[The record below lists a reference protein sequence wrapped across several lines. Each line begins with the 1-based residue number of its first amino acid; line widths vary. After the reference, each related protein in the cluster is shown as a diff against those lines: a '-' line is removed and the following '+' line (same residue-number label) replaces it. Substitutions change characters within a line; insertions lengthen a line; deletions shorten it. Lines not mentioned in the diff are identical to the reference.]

1 MKSNKIINQPHEY
14 YPQYSS
20 TVFAVNLCTYLDNP
34 THENH
39 AGIRWF
45 PQQCSGLTCK
55 GKRCRHKVKVEVAYD
70 SAETDPPKVYC
81 SKHAR
86 RDPDRRDFNLVI
98 QVGEVSPLGVVGD
111 PTPKHHCVWVGVG
124 MPQLEDAYTTAYQIL
139 AYVGDDPKPRPRLME
154 GDQVYG
160 FECDKS
166 VWVDSCTMVNIYYV
180 REAGRIHRTH
190 VSAQSQL
197 DAKLRT
203 YKTVV
208 ETMVG
213 AGTGECVVCL
223 ETKPLRNLG
232 CGHNFCQ
239 DCIARFSCKK
249 ATCPMCRA
257 EIPCLTEMANNQG
270 ELDRLQ
276 IDSPDYEVC
285 KFELQADCVY
295 TYAYKIQINKAS
307 FQYHDLHFSPQQ
319 EMEYRVF
326 VLLLEKKLVFV
337 NSSYDDQVYVRG
349 RLFGNT
355 LMDRIRCHDVDLVQ
369 DLVDYA
375 LACGLEL
382 DDTTTC

>member
-1 MKSNKIINQPHEY
+1 MKSNKIKTSNKTPQY

-20 TVFAVNLCTYLDNP
+20 TVFAINLCTYLDDP
-34 THENH
+34 IPENH

-45 PQQCSGLTCK
+45 PQQCSGTTCK

-81 SKHAR
+81 SKHTR

-98 QVGEVSPLGVVGD
+98 QEVGVVGD
-111 PTPKHHCVWVGVG
+111 PTPKHQCVWVGTG
-124 MPQLEDAYTTAYQIL
+124 MPQLDDADTMAYQVL
-139 AYVGDDPKPRPRLME
+139 TYVGDDPKPRPRLME
-154 GDQVYG
+154 GDQVHG
-160 FECDKS
+160 FDCDKEL
-166 VWVDSCTMVNIYYV
+166 WVEPNTYVRIYYV

-197 DAKLRT
+197 DTKLQA

-208 ETMVG
+208 ETMEE

-232 CGHNFCQ
+232 CSHNFCQ

-249 ATCPMCRA
+249 AACPMCRA
-257 EIPCLTEMANNQG
+257 EIQCLTEMANTQG

-276 IDSPDYEVC
+276 IESPDYEVR
-285 KFELQADCVY
+285 KFELHADCVY

-307 FQYHDLHFSPQQ
+307 FQYPDLHFSPQQ

-326 VLLLEKKLVFV
+326 ALLLEKKLVFV
-337 NSSYDDQVYVRG
+337 NSSYDDTVYVRD

-355 LMDRIRCHDVDLVQ
+355 LMDRIGCHDADLVK
-369 DLVDYA
+369 DLVEYA
-375 LACGLEL
+375 LECGLESVGVML
-382 DDTTTC
+382 GMCG